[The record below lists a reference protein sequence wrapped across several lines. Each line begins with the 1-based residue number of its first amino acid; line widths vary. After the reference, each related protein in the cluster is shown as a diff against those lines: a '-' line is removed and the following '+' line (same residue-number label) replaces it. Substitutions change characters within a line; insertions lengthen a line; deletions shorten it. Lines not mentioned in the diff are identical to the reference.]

1 MSMLLVNALVL
12 FCQQT
17 PSSAPLTA
25 RISPSVELH
34 SIVFRLAGNPEYN
47 MASSKSPYADEVEQ
61 HFGPFRDHAV
71 VEFARSLRRSTGSAM
86 TR

>member
-1 MSMLLVNALVL
+1 MSMLLVNVLVL

-34 SIVFRLAGNPEYN
+34 SIVFRLAGNPVYN
-47 MASSKSPYADEVEQ
+47 MASSKSPYAD
-61 HFGPFRDHAV
+61 V
-71 VEFARSLRRSTGSAM
+71 VELARGRDFFPDRPRPAARVSRVG
-86 TR
+86 